1 MITGANTVSGLG
13 FSWTVLLTLVAVFI
27 ASVLVFYWQ
36 VRRWTTNR
44 GWRALLDW
52 ARATG
57 FTLSSQPRDVPA
69 PFDRLPGSRVKTW
82 LKSGHTVVFQLQTTA
97 GSAVETPRW
106 NVLVR
111 ELEAASWTPTGL
123 RPVLAKASVLDQ
135 FSLSSFPGMG
145 EVERFVIFGTDSSA
159 ARLLSR
165 SEARALLPPDVG
177 LLLAGNHLVLDF
189 STRPFDPIEL
199 GRMTALAEQLVTRLP
214 ASL

>member
-1 MITGANTVSGLG
+1 MTAGANSVGGLG
-13 FSWTVLLTLVAVFI
+13 FSWLVLLTLVTVFA
-27 ASVLVFYWQ
+27 ASVLVFNWQ

-52 ARATG
+52 ARSTG
-57 FTLSSQPRDVPA
+57 FSLSNQAREVPP
-69 PFDRLPGSRVKTW
+69 PFDRLGGARVKTW
-82 LKSGHTVVFQLQTTA
+82 LHSGATLVFQLETPA

-111 ELEAASWTPTGL
+111 TLESAAWTPTGL
-123 RPVLAKASVLDQ
+123 RPVITKASVLDL

-145 EVERFVIFGTDSSA
+145 EVERFVIFGVDSA
-159 ARLLSR
+159 PARILSR

-177 LLLAGNHLVLDF
+177 LLLAGNQLVLDF
-189 STRPFDPIEL
+189 STRPFDAIEL
-199 GRMTALAEQLVTRLP
+199 GRMAALAEQLVTRLP